1 MFYKLRVRFRDGS
14 EVSGRP
20 QYAESDCH
28 FTDGPRLRDRERCTP
43 ADIKLGVSQ
52 PIGAAGDYAL
62 AAISNACRRGP
73 TGALGANLLMS
84 QTPISLADPRWH
96 CLLVFQ
102 MVNLAPVLL
111 IGAMFFDDLFRKSE
125 RNELPKIQFS

>member
-1 MFYKLRVRFRDGS
+1 MSACRHYT
-14 EVSGRP
+14 E
-20 QYAESDCH
+20 
-28 FTDGPRLRDRERCTP
+28 RLT
-43 ADIKLGVSQ
+43 

-62 AAISNACRRGP
+62 AAITNACRRRP
-73 TGALGANLLMS
+73 TGALGANLPMS
-84 QTPISLADPRWH
+84 QTPRISLVDPRWH

-102 MVNLAPVLL
+102 MVNLALVLL